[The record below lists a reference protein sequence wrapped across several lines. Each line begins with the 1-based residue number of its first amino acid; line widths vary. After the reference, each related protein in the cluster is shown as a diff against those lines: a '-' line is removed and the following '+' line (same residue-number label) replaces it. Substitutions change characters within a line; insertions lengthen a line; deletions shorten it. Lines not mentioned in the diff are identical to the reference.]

1 MRARSFRGVAGAML
15 LLIGTAAWA
24 QETPDA
30 KQQRQVR
37 ELLVLMRAGDMGLQM
52 VDGMIGNMKQLLP
65 GAPDEFWTK
74 FRQKIKGSDLID
86 LLVPVYAKNLDA
98 ADVEALI
105 QFYRS
110 PTGQRFI
117 EKQPIILQESMV
129 VGQKWGE
136 QLAAQA
142 IKELQATQQPR

>member
-15 LLIGTAAWA
+15 LLIGTAGWA

-65 GAPDEFWTK
+65 
-74 FRQKIKGSDLID
+74 
-86 LLVPVYAKNLDA
+86 
-98 ADVEALI
+98 
-105 QFYRS
+105 
-110 PTGQRFI
+110 
-117 EKQPIILQESMV
+117 
-129 VGQKWGE
+129 
-136 QLAAQA
+136 
-142 IKELQATQQPR
+142 